1 MNGFDNTY
9 PRKMR
14 KWRGVRDTAYDYS
27 RWLMLCALI
36 STFFLRAP
44 SRRIKGLMKY
54 PGVASAL
61 ALPLFVEREVG
72 DARGA
77 QLRAAQT
84 LCELVVRRALFLLS
98 ALLDADTSLGGK
110 AALSKRIV
118 CLDALVPGE
127 LMAGFPAL
135 VSLPVCSAPDF
146 LSAVAEQLV
155 PGAASLGKVSLPAVG
170 GCFVACAPPCGA
182 QTDAY
187 RDVCLTLPTYELDLS
202 PARGESPG
210 AALLGCIRFIEQQ
223 TGETFDW
230 DAFVSRLSSRG
241 ALDGAPNE
249 PWAFASAQSAQTA
262 EIVARES
269 ALYLMRLHGGADAR
283 YTRALE
289 RLHRTRQEA
298 CCAHI
303 SRSRDTRRRALLCY
317 CAANPL
323 SAAEREKYSR
333 SAIFVAESAPHA
345 LTDAPADASAQGALN
360 ALAVGCLCHGALDT
374 QTAVQTLIR
383 DARAHNA
390 ELIILCTHSPCP
402 ALSSLAAA
410 LSRAAAECGL
420 EFVSVNKRQ

>member
-72 DARGA
+72 NARGA
-77 QLRAAQT
+77 QLRAGHT
-84 LCELVVRRALFLLS
+84 MCELIVSRTLFLLS
-98 ALLDADTSLGGK
+98 ALLDADASLGGK

-146 LSAVAEQLV
+146 LSAVAELLV
-155 PGAASLGKVSLPAVG
+155 PGAASLGKGALPAVG
-170 GCFVACAPPCGA
+170 GCFVACVPPCGA
-182 QTDAY
+182 QAGAYHDA
-187 RDVCLTLPTYELDLS
+187 CLALPTYELDLS
-202 PARGESPG
+202 PARGESSA

-223 TGETFDW
+223 TGESFDW

-241 ALDGAPNE
+241 ALDGAQNE

-262 EIVARES
+262 ETVARES
-269 ALYLMRLHGGADAR
+269 AVYLMRLHGSTDAR
-283 YTRALE
+283 YIRALE
-289 RLHRTRQEA
+289 RLRRIRQGA
-298 CCAHI
+298 CRAHI
-303 SRSRDTRRRALLCY
+303 SRSRDMRRRALLCY

-333 SAIFVAESAPHA
+333 SAIFVAESALHA
-345 LTDAPADASAQGALN
+345 ITGAPADASVQGALN
-360 ALAVGCLCHGALDT
+360 ALAVGCLCHGALDA
-374 QTAVQTLIR
+374 QTAAQALIR

-390 ELIILCTHSPCP
+390 ELILLCTHSPCP
-402 ALSSLAAA
+402 ALASLAAE

-420 EFVSVNKRQ
+420 EFVSTD